1 MVRCGFHMWGL
12 GHSPYSQ
19 CAEHKQGSRSL
30 RNGSTSLHLSV
41 YFIHLLCRG
50 QGKWDPQSSMNP
62 FFFLAVITSLRWV
75 DHNHLE
81 EAGKITKF
89 VWLPSDWQTSDIPR
103 WDHTTEVWVWKCP
116 GLGLSLL
123 GSDSRRP
130 LYHRRVWRYGSWA
143 APYVTRGNLLYW
155 ALLEK
160 LSKHSILLWISWG
173 QLSGKIRDWDKG
185 EWTRRTL
192 SLRESGEV
200 SAAARWQRAI
210 TAGKGKQKT
219 RFELPFREAALP
231 AIPV

>member
-1 MVRCGFHMWGL
+1 MRAG
-12 GHSPYSQ
+12 SQ
-19 CAEHKQGSRSL
+19 PLFPVCRTQARLKKPQEWQYLPSSL
-30 RNGSTSLHLSV
+30 RVFHTSTLQRS
-41 YFIHLLCRG
+41 G
-50 QGKWDPQSSMNP
+50 QMRSTVLYEPI
-62 FFFLAVITSLRWV
+62 FLLAVITSLRWV

-130 LYHRRVWRYGSWA
+130 LYHRRVWRYGPWA
-143 APYVTRGNLLYW
+143 APCVTRGNLLYW

-173 QLSGKIRDWDKG
+173 QLSGKLRDWDKG